1 MEIFYYK
8 IFCYGKSIN
17 DVCEI
22 CSAAF
27 FNSRLNDEITV
38 LYDLFKF
45 GIVDK
50 KICDYFDEFL
60 IDIITEMIAEVVA
73 KVIEFDDVAY
83 LIPKILSHIDEIAI
97 SQIDYKMY
105 TELLPSVKWER
116 VKYSKKFFI
125 NLMFIFLLCLHN
137 RHSKFKS
144 PDYFNDNINKIKPK
158 SFSKTDRYT
167 VSDMFRDLLSEI
179 YDEEFG
185 KINYRINIDDYLISR
200 FYKIDALDFEN
211 GLDSYIKIK

>member
-1 MEIFYYK
+1 MT
-8 IFCYGKSIN
+8 CLS
-17 DVCEI
+17 
-22 CSAAF
+22 
-27 FNSRLNDEITV
+27 LV
-38 LYDLFKF
+38 LL
-45 GIVDK
+45 IK

-185 KINYRINIDDYLISR
+185 KINYRINIDDYLISG

>member
-1 MEIFYYK
+1 M
-8 IFCYGKSIN
+8 
-17 DVCEI
+17 
-22 CSAAF
+22 
-27 FNSRLNDEITV
+27 
-38 LYDLFKF
+38 
-45 GIVDK
+45 
-50 KICDYFDEFL
+50 
-60 IDIITEMIAEVVA
+60 
-73 KVIEFDDVAY
+73 
-83 LIPKILSHIDEIAI
+83 
-97 SQIDYKMY
+97 
-105 TELLPSVKWER
+105 
-116 VKYSKKFFI
+116 
-125 NLMFIFLLCLHN
+125 HN